1 MRGWNGGMAFSGI
14 TEVVEGKVFA
24 LHNSLPLDGRLSAY
38 PEKARG
44 YSTSN
49 CFLLKEPEGAYL
61 LDTGYHAH
69 EASIIAQLDQ
79 LIDRKLPLAIFPLR
93 INEYM
98 SVGNALA
105 ISRVFNVTECYSP
118 AMDVMLWLDFEAMN
132 SGERNLP
139 DLQAR
144 MLRGEVPL
152 DLGGKG
158 RRPMVGFTAPI
169 RLINT
174 TWIYDETTKTLFS
187 SDMFTHVWSDRP
199 EGPWL
204 IDGDDGVTTPAFV
217 RSFLLNTR
225 YWWLEGATTEPLR
238 KGVRQVWETYDIE
251 TIAPGYGAI
260 LRGKAAS
267 RRQFDVLDSVLG
279 ALDRSR
285 VKGQYVS
292 RDLER

>member
-1 MRGWNGGMAFSGI
+1 MSFSGI
-14 TEVVEGKVFA
+14 TEVVEGKVYA

-44 YSTSN
+44 FSSSN

-69 EASIIAQLDQ
+69 EASIIGQLDS
-79 LIDRKLPLAIFPLR
+79 LIDRELPLAIFPLR

-105 ISRVFNVTECYSP
+105 ISRVFNVTECFSP
-118 AMDVMLWLDFEAMN
+118 AMDVLLWLDFEAMDQA
-132 SGERNLP
+132 ERHMPQLKT
-139 DLQAR
+139 R

-174 TWIYDETTKTLFS
+174 TWIYDQMTRTLFS
-187 SDMFTHVWSDRP
+187 SDMFTHVWSNRA

-204 IDGDDGVTTPAFV
+204 IEGDDGVSTTAFV

-238 KGVRQVWETYDIE
+238 QGVRKVFESYDIE

-260 LRGKAAS
+260 LKGRDAV
-267 RRQFDVLDSVLG
+267 RHQFDVLDEVLG
-279 ALDRSR
+279 GLDRGR
-285 VKGQYVS
+285 VKGRYVS